1 MYIYIYAI
9 NKYMVYMQYIYRIY
23 IWYGIY
29 IYIYIYNRMCDTTGF
44 TCLFSFR
51 VRNVT
56 NIKT

>member
-29 IYIYIYNRMCDTTGF
+29 IYIYIYTIVCVTLRASRVSS
-44 TCLFSFR
+44 LFE
-51 VRNVT
+51 
-56 NIKT
+56 